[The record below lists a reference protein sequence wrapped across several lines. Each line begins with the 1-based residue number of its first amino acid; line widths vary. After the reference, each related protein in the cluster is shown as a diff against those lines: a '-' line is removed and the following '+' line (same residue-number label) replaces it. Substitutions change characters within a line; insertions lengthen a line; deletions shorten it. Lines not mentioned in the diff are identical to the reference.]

1 MGAATDTTDIQE
13 PAETGTVAAPQGA
26 NDDRACRQCAK
37 PERVCVCDLLSP
49 AATRHRV
56 LVLQHPQ
63 EHDHLLG
70 TVPLLRA
77 ALRHVDVRVG
87 LSWASLAHALDR
99 RVATERWA
107 LVFPRS
113 AGGPQAGADGKAVQV
128 AGHGALGARVI
139 RGSGLRPAARSA
151 SGVDRRMAPPRAP
164 AVAAMPPLEGI
175 ILLDGTWS
183 QAKTLLYRNPWLHRL
198 PRLALPTDVA
208 SIYGRLRREPR
219 RGHVSTL
226 EAAVAALGQLGSPQ
240 PPLQVALRALRTL
253 AQRLRDAP
261 DLLPGPTGAS
271 ASKGQRRR

>member
-1 MGAATDTTDIQE
+1 MGAATDTTQILR
-13 PAETGTVAAPQGA
+13 PAEAGTASASPSA
-26 NDDRACRQCAK
+26 NHDRACPKCAK
-37 PERVCVCDLLSP
+37 PERVCVCAMLSP

-77 ALRHVDVRVG
+77 ALRHVEVRVG

-113 AGGPQAGADGKAVQV
+113 TGGTQVGADGKAVQV
-128 AGHGALGARVI
+128 AGHGALGARVV
-139 RGSGLRPAARSA
+139 RGSGLRPAARNASA
-151 SGVDRRMAPPRAP
+151 PGRRTAPLRAP
-164 AVAAMPPLEGI
+164 APAAPPPLEGI

-226 EAAVAALGQLGSPQ
+226 EAAVAALGQLGAPQ

-261 DLLPGPTGAS
+261 DLLPGAAGAS
-271 ASKGQRRR
+271 PSKVQRRR